1 MKNFLVL
8 VCFFATC
15 SAAYSFDLF
24 KKDYRK
30 ENSDYVYGVQ
40 KQDEKDRYKKEK
52 MDIEPS
58 GFMTVEEYEMLSAP
72 KDKTQIET
80 EIPKLQ
86 TPSDMKY
93 IPQPSYKIVRYNNP
107 PGSPELSLRVD
118 FHKNRQQNGQG
129 ITSPDYSIMVYPAI
143 YYYPGSAGVA
153 TDLFVIP
160 LNQSGTPL
168 SKIQKANVMHRNPE
182 PILSTDMSVK
192 DKYVFRTLTPVDF
205 SYDSTKLLVK
215 EKVGSSLD
223 GIWETNAIVY
233 DFETKTSYKLFELR
247 DAIVYYWKVYKGLDL
262 DERRWDIYP
271 LGFDLMSPYRV
282 VAAAYAFT
290 GDKPV
295 FLGIWSIDSKGS
307 QSRLVS
313 LTDRDARVS
322 MNGYKII
329 KDGSITPV
337 ILEAEERQLKAAEKA
352 LKEKQKAE
360 KDAEIK
366 KIKEQH
372 KANMKELK
380 EQHSDENKEFKYRN
394 KIQGSTTQ
402 NDIIELYNDEK
413 ILRDM
418 KEEQKLD
425 QKRLKELEKEE
436 RQLQKEIDNSGN
448 TESITDSGNSGRTSN
463 TTN

>member
-1 MKNFLVL
+1 
-8 VCFFATC
+8 
-15 SAAYSFDLF
+15 
-24 KKDYRK
+24 
-30 ENSDYVYGVQ
+30 
-40 KQDEKDRYKKEK
+40 
-52 MDIEPS
+52 
-58 GFMTVEEYEMLSAP
+58 
-72 KDKTQIET
+72 
-80 EIPKLQ
+80 
-86 TPSDMKY
+86 
-93 IPQPSYKIVRYNNP
+93 
-107 PGSPELSLRVD
+107 
-118 FHKNRQQNGQG
+118 
-129 ITSPDYSIMVYPAI
+129 
-143 YYYPGSAGVA
+143 
-153 TDLFVIP
+153 
-160 LNQSGTPL
+160 
-168 SKIQKANVMHRNPE
+168 
-182 PILSTDMSVK
+182 
-192 DKYVFRTLTPVDF
+192 
-205 SYDSTKLLVK
+205 
-215 EKVGSSLD
+215 
-223 GIWETNAIVY
+223 
-233 DFETKTSYKLFELR
+233 
-247 DAIVYYWKVYKGLDL
+247 
-262 DERRWDIYP
+262 
-271 LGFDLMSPYRV
+271 MSPYRV
-282 VAAAYAFT
+282 VAAAYAYT

-372 KANMKELK
+372 KANMNELK
-380 EQHSDENKEFKYRN
+380 EQHSDESKEFKYRN

-413 ILRDM
+413 ILRDL

-448 TESITDSGNSGRTSN
+448 TESSTGSDNSGRTSN